1 MSIDLVV
8 NAELVS
14 TLQDEIVKMESLA
27 SKEFHT
33 VAEEQKREEASEELQ
48 GGLVATRS

>member
-14 TLQDEIVKMESLA
+14 TLQEEIVKMESLA

-33 VAEEQKREEASEELQ
+33 VAEEQTQPVWSGSLNGAPL
-48 GGLVATRS
+48 ATR